1 MKIHHDLNIQFDS
14 MTKYYSHD
22 VLSLIYVEHTMK
34 YQEVFE
40 NIQHHTQTM

>member
-14 MTKYYSHD
+14 MIKYYLHD
-22 VLSLIYVEHTMK
+22 VLSLIYHDPQIK